1 MFRNKKTEGEL
12 KLFRFILA
20 KFGYKPKRLSY
31 FQKAITHRS
40 FIGNHRE
47 EYSNERL
54 EYLGD
59 AILDSI
65 TAEYLFLKF
74 PDNDEG
80 ALTKLKSK
88 IVNRKNLSKL
98 GEDMGIREV
107 LLYNQSRSI
116 NINSLEGNAFEAI
129 VGAIYLDGGYEKT
142 KKALKNHVFR
152 KYLDFNQILQEE
164 IDFKSKLYIW
174 CQRKKLKL
182 NFKLVSEEHKSGQW
196 EYTIVVQINNQDYGI
211 GGGSSKKVA
220 EQNASKETFELLG
233 EL

>member
-12 KLFRFILA
+12 KLFRFILN
-20 KFGYKPKRLSY
+20 KFGYKPKSLLY

-40 FIGNHRE
+40 YHNSHDHG
-47 EYSNERL
+47 YSNERL
-54 EYLGD
+54 EFLGD

-74 PDNDEG
+74 PENNEG
-80 ALTKLKSK
+80 SLTKLKSK

-98 GEDMGIREV
+98 GEDIGIRDV
-107 LLYNQSRSI
+107 LLYNKSRSI
-116 NINSLEGNAFEAI
+116 NLATLEGNAFEAL
-129 VGAIYLDGGYEKT
+129 VGAIYLDGGYDKT
-142 KKALKNHVFR
+142 KKVLQEYVFKN
-152 KYLDFNQILQEE
+152 YLDFNTLLEEE

-182 NFKLVSEEHKSGQW
+182 NFKLISEQHENGQW
-196 EYTIVVQINNQDYGI
+196 EYIILTQINNQDYGQ
-211 GGGSSKKVA
+211 GKGKSKKVA

>member
-1 MFRNKKTEGEL
+1 MFRNKRTEGEL
-12 KLFRFILA
+12 KLYRFILK
-20 KFGYKPKRLSY
+20 KFGYKPKSLTY
-31 FQKAITHRS
+31 FQKAVTHS
-40 FIGNHRE
+40 SYIGDSGQ

-74 PDNDEG
+74 PESDEG

-98 GEDMGIREV
+98 GEDIGIRDV
-107 LLYNQSRSI
+107 LLYNKSRSI
-116 NINSLEGNAFEAI
+116 NISSLEGNAFEAI
-129 VGAIYLDGGYEKT
+129 VGAIYLDGGYDKT
-142 KKALKNHVFR
+142 KKILNDYVFR
-152 KYLDFNQILQEE
+152 KYLDFNQLLHEE

-182 NFKLVSEEHKSGQW
+182 HFKLVSEEHASGQW
-196 EYTIVVQINNQDYGI
+196 EYTIIVQINNQDYGL
-211 GGGSSKKVA
+211 GKGKSKKVA